1 MKLAFSVFI
10 FLLVGMFSV
19 AQSKRGNVWVTGT
32 SGNTIDFNAQNII
45 TKTGIYFPFK
55 YFDSGSSSI
64 CDTNGNLILA
74 SDGMNIY
81 DSYGNYI
88 QEGDTL
94 IPPAWYDYEAGWSS
108 SSQSSIFLSMDSQ
121 VYYYITPTFSDSRLA
136 GCLQGGSCFFDL
148 LL

>member
-10 FLLVGMFSV
+10 FLLGGMHSV

-45 TKTGIYFPFK
+45 SKTGIYFPFK

-88 QEGDTL
+88 QEGDITIRKKMVSVCIHKAVYFYPSIVISSTL
-94 IPPAWYDYEAGWSS
+94 
-108 SSQSSIFLSMDSQ
+108 
-121 VYYYITPTFSDSRLA
+121 
-136 GCLQGGSCFFDL
+136 
-148 LL
+148 